1 MPDHSRLDTS
11 TRPAKLSHLL
21 TTSSVQWGLL
31 SLFSSPQ
38 AYVDALTSLQA
49 KQLLWPFGNILPNAW
64 YWAGNEPDILAPWQ
78 FGVAGNAYAN
88 LTQYWTRWLLHTYF
102 TTKADGIPGNDDFG
116 TSPCAK

>member
-1 MPDHSRLDTS
+1 MLDLYQLGTSSRLV
-11 TRPAKLSHLL
+11 LSFTLL
-21 TTSSVQWGLL
+21 AASSVQWGLL
-31 SLFSSPQ
+31 SLFPSPQ

-49 KQLLWPFGNILPNAW
+49 KQVLWPFGNILPNAW

-102 TTKADGIPGNDDFG
+102 TTSADGIPGNDDFG
-116 TSPCAK
+116 ASVCAE

>member
-1 MPDHSRLDTS
+1 
-11 TRPAKLSHLL
+11 
-21 TTSSVQWGLL
+21 VQWGLL
-31 SLFSSPQ
+31 SLFPSPQ

-49 KQLLWPFGNILPNAW
+49 KQVLWPFGNVLPNAW

-116 TSPCAK
+116 TSECAK